1 MAQTEP
7 TYPKMEFVFE
17 PDNTE
22 PFLRRVEKT
31 CKQLDD
37 IAARGT
43 SAEQERAKAA
53 RLAFRHAVNL
63 VKEIADTR
71 NRLAEATSAG
81 GSR

>member
-1 MAQTEP
+1 MPNEP
-7 TYPKMEFVFE
+7 NFPKIEFIFE

-31 CKQLDD
+31 CKQLDE

-43 SAEQERAKAA
+43 PAEKERAAAA

-71 NRLAEATSAG
+71 NRLAEETSAG